1 MTKRRRK
8 KRRLKIK
15 NILIFILIIITIS
28 LTGYYFVT
36 LPIKNIYIKGNN
48 IVTDNDIIEESEI
61 NNYPSF
67 LLTSTFKMEHKL
79 KKNKFIDKARITK
92 KLGNIIEINIKEY
105 KPLAIIEE
113 KNQIILSSGNIVDNI
128 YNITDSPILTNSI
141 DEKIFPNFIA
151 KFNKINNGILRQI
164 SQIEYSPT
172 NVDNS
177 RLDRKS
183 VV

>member
-79 KKNKFIDKARITK
+79 KKINLLI
-92 KLGNIIEINIKEY
+92 KLE
-105 KPLAIIEE
+105 
-113 KNQIILSSGNIVDNI
+113 
-128 YNITDSPILTNSI
+128 
-141 DEKIFPNFIA
+141 
-151 KFNKINNGILRQI
+151 
-164 SQIEYSPT
+164 
-172 NVDNS
+172 
-177 RLDRKS
+177 
-183 VV
+183 